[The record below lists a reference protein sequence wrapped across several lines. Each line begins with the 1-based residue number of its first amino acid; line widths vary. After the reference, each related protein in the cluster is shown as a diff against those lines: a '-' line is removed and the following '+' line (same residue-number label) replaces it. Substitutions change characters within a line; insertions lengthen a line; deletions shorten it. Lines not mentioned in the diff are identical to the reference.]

1 MGTRFGAEMRGAQD
15 TGSEVNEVETN
26 VLLIRPL
33 GETRKGRSVDTG
45 NPQMSGFEVVAR
57 NYDKFPVRPKV

>member
-1 MGTRFGAEMRGAQD
+1 VRTRFGAEMRGAQD

-33 GETRKGRSVDTG
+33 RVTRKGRFVDTG

-57 NYDKFPVRPKV
+57 NCDEFPVRPKV

>member
-1 MGTRFGAEMRGAQD
+1 MRGAQD

-33 GETRKGRSVDTG
+33 RVTRKGRFVDTG

-57 NYDKFPVRPKV
+57 NCDEFPVRPKV